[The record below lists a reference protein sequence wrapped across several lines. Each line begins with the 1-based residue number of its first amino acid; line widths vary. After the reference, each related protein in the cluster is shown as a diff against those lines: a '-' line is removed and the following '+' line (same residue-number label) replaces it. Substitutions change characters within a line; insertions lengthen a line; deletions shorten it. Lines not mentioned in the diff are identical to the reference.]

1 MKVKIVK
8 REKLLLIKKMKKKL
22 NFFLIGLLIIIWGS
36 VIYKYFGKKESNKNL
51 NFAELPL
58 AKQNIR
64 IDKIKDT
71 FKLEFSGRDPFLNTK
86 PVRERVFKAKQSK
99 VVSKKSSKRVIA
111 SVMWP
116 KIEYYGFVK
125 SNSSKS
131 ELVVI
136 KINSR
141 LHKVRKNQ
149 EIDELRITQTWS
161 DSIEIEFQKKKRFFY
176 RKTI

>member
-1 MKVKIVK
+1 
-8 REKLLLIKKMKKKL
+8 MKKKL

-36 VIYKYFGKKESNKNL
+36 VIYKYFGKKEGNENL

-64 IDKIKDT
+64 IDKTKDT

-86 PVRERVFKAKQSK
+86 PITRPALKTTQSNTIAKK
-99 VVSKKSSKRVIA
+99 TNKKTA
-111 SVMWP
+111 TNVMWP

-125 SNSSKS
+125 SNNSKS

-141 LHKVRKNQ
+141 LHKVRENQ
-149 EIDELRITQTWS
+149 EIDELKITETSS

-176 RKTI
+176 RKTM